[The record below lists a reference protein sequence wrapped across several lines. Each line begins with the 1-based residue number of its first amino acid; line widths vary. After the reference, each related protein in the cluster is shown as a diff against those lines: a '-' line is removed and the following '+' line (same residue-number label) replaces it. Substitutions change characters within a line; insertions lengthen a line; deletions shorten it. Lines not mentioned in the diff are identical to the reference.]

1 MHWKKKMID
10 EKKSKDKIVIRQSI
24 QQSLRHTLA
33 NSIDKLQVKNIS
45 KENKVNDAAN
55 FTVNFTAKQNAIKSI
70 VSKTTK
76 NFNVNY
82 RNAKERRRTDDMQF
96 RLDRIL
102 RKIRPNYSEQN
113 YMQLLRNL
121 QEASFYEKYDF
132 IIEMEKTLAQHNSI
146 T

>member
-1 MHWKKKMID
+1 MID
-10 EKKSKDKIVIRQSI
+10 NKIEKNKIVSRQSI

-33 NSIDKLQVKNIS
+33 NSIDKLLVNNLS
-45 KENKVNDAAN
+45 KENKVKSTVNFTAN
-55 FTVNFTAKQNAIKSI
+55 FTVDHEAKQNAIKSI

>member
-1 MHWKKKMID
+1 MID
-10 EKKSKDKIVIRQSI
+10 NKIEKNKIVSRQSI

-33 NSIDKLQVKNIS
+33 KSIDKLLVKNIS
-45 KENKVNDAAN
+45 KENKVKS
-55 FTVNFTAKQNAIKSI
+55 TVNFTANFTVDHEARQNAVQNI

-102 RKIRPNYSEQN
+102 RKIRPRYSEQN

>member
-1 MHWKKKMID
+1 MID
-10 EKKSKDKIVIRQSI
+10 NKIEKNKIVSRQSI

-33 NSIDKLQVKNIS
+33 KSIDKLLVKNIS
-45 KENKVNDAAN
+45 KENKVKS
-55 FTVNFTAKQNAIKSI
+55 TVNFTANFTVDHEARQNAVKSI

-102 RKIRPNYSEQN
+102 RKLRPNYSEQN
-113 YMQLLRNL
+113 YIQLLRNL

-132 IIEMEKTLAQHNSI
+132 IIEMEKTLAKHNSI

>member
-1 MHWKKKMID
+1 MID
-10 EKKSKDKIVIRQSI
+10 EKNSKDKIVSRQSI

>member
-1 MHWKKKMID
+1 MID
-10 EKKSKDKIVIRQSI
+10 EKNSKDKIVSRQSI

-33 NSIDKLQVKNIS
+33 KSIDKLLVNNLS
-45 KENKVNDAAN
+45 KENKVKS
-55 FTVNFTAKQNAIKSI
+55 TVNFTANFTVDHEARQNAVKSI

-102 RKIRPNYSEQN
+102 RKIRPRYSEQN

-132 IIEMEKTLAQHNSI
+132 IIEMEKTLAKHNSI
-146 T
+146 A

>member
-1 MHWKKKMID
+1 MID
-10 EKKSKDKIVIRQSI
+10 NKIEKNKIVSRRSI

-33 NSIDKLQVKNIS
+33 KSIDKLQVKNIS
-45 KENKVNDAAN
+45 KENKVNNAAN
-55 FTVNFTAKQNAIKSI
+55 FTVNSTVRQNAVQNI

-113 YMQLLRNL
+113 YIDLLRNL
-121 QEASFYEKYDF
+121 RKHRFMKNM
-132 IIEMEKTLAQHNSI
+132 IL
-146 T
+146 

>member
-1 MHWKKKMID
+1 MID

-55 FTVNFTAKQNAIKSI
+55 FTVNSTAKQNAIKSI

>member
-1 MHWKKKMID
+1 MID
-10 EKKSKDKIVIRQSI
+10 EKNSKDKIVSRQSI

-33 NSIDKLQVKNIS
+33 KSIDKLLVNNLS
-45 KENKVNDAAN
+45 KENKVKS
-55 FTVNFTAKQNAIKSI
+55 TVNFTANFTVDHEARQNAVKSI

-76 NFNVNY
+76 NFNINY

>member
-1 MHWKKKMID
+1 MID
-10 EKKSKDKIVIRQSI
+10 EKNSKDKIVSRQSI

-33 NSIDKLQVKNIS
+33 KSIDKLIVNNLS
-45 KENKVNDAAN
+45 KENKVKS
-55 FTVNFTAKQNAIKSI
+55 TVNFTANFTVDHEARQNAVKSI

-76 NFNVNY
+76 NFNINY

-102 RKIRPNYSEQN
+102 RKIRPRYSEQN

-132 IIEMEKTLAQHNSI
+132 IIEMEKTLAKHNSI

>member
-1 MHWKKKMID
+1 MID
-10 EKKSKDKIVIRQSI
+10 EKKSKDKIVSRQSI

-45 KENKVNDAAN
+45 KENKVKSTVN
-55 FTVNFTAKQNAIKSI
+55 FTANFTAKQNAIKSI

>member
-1 MHWKKKMID
+1 MID
-10 EKKSKDKIVIRQSI
+10 EKKSKDKIASRQSI

-55 FTVNFTAKQNAIKSI
+55 FTVNSTAKQNAIKSI

>member
-1 MHWKKKMID
+1 MID

>member
-1 MHWKKKMID
+1 MID
-10 EKKSKDKIVIRQSI
+10 EKKSKDKIVSRQSI

-55 FTVNFTAKQNAIKSI
+55 FTVNSTAKQNAIKSI

>member
-1 MHWKKKMID
+1 MID
-10 EKKSKDKIVIRQSI
+10 NKIEKNKIVSRRSI

-33 NSIDKLQVKNIS
+33 KSIDKLQVKNIS
-45 KENKVNDAAN
+45 KENKVNNAAN
-55 FTVNFTAKQNAIKSI
+55 FTVNFTARQNAVQNI

-76 NFNVNY
+76 NFNINY

-113 YMQLLRNL
+113 YLQLLRNL
-121 QEASFYEKYDF
+121 P
-132 IIEMEKTLAQHNSI
+132 I
-146 T
+146 

>member
-1 MHWKKKMID
+1 MID
-10 EKKSKDKIVIRQSI
+10 EKNSKDKIVSRQSI

-33 NSIDKLQVKNIS
+33 KSIDKLQVKNIS
-45 KENKVNDAAN
+45 KENKVKS
-55 FTVNFTAKQNAIKSI
+55 TVNFTANFTVDHEARQNAVKSI

-102 RKIRPNYSEQN
+102 RKIKHQYSEQN

>member
-1 MHWKKKMID
+1 MID
-10 EKKSKDKIVIRQSI
+10 EKNSKDKIASRQSI

-33 NSIDKLQVKNIS
+33 NSIDKLLTNNIS
-45 KENKVNDAAN
+45 KENKVNSTAKFTAN
-55 FTVNFTAKQNAIKSI
+55 FTVDQDARSNAVKNI

-102 RKIRPNYSEQN
+102 RKIRPKYSEQN
-113 YMQLLRNL
+113 YMDLLRGL
-121 QEASFYEKYDF
+121 QEVSFYQKYEF
-132 IIEMEKTLAQHNSI
+132 IIEMEKTLAKDND
-146 T
+146 TP

>member
-1 MHWKKKMID
+1 MID
-10 EKKSKDKIVIRQSI
+10 NKIEKNKIVSRQSI
-24 QQSLRHTLA
+24 QQSLRHTIAKSL
-33 NSIDKLQVKNIS
+33 DKLQVNNLS
-45 KENKVNDAAN
+45 KENKVNSTANFTAN
-55 FTVNFTAKQNAIKSI
+55 FTVRQNAVQNI
-70 VSKTTK
+70 VSKTTI

-132 IIEMEKTLAQHNSI
+132 IIEMEKTLAQHNRI

>member
-1 MHWKKKMID
+1 MID
-10 EKKSKDKIVIRQSI
+10 EKNSKDKIVSRQSI

-33 NSIDKLQVKNIS
+33 KSIDKLLVNNLS
-45 KENKVNDAAN
+45 KENKVKS
-55 FTVNFTAKQNAIKSI
+55 TVNFTANFTVDHEARQNAVKSI

-76 NFNVNY
+76 NFNINY

-102 RKIRPNYSEQN
+102 RKIRPRYSEQN

>member
-1 MHWKKKMID
+1 MID
-10 EKKSKDKIVIRQSI
+10 NKIEKNKIVSRQSI

-33 NSIDKLQVKNIS
+33 KSIDKLQVKNIS

-55 FTVNFTAKQNAIKSI
+55 FTVNSTVRQNAVQNI

-113 YMQLLRNL
+113 YIQLLRNL

-132 IIEMEKTLAQHNSI
+132 IIEMEKTLAKHNRI

>member
-1 MHWKKKMID
+1 MID
-10 EKKSKDKIVIRQSI
+10 EKKSKDKIVSRRSI

-33 NSIDKLQVKNIS
+33 KSLDKLQVNNLS
-45 KENKVNDAAN
+45 KENKVKS
-55 FTVNFTAKQNAIKSI
+55 TVNFTANFTVDHEAKQNAVKSI

>member
-1 MHWKKKMID
+1 MID
-10 EKKSKDKIVIRQSI
+10 NKIEKNKIVSRQSI

-33 NSIDKLQVKNIS
+33 NSIDKLLVNNLS
-45 KENKVNDAAN
+45 KENKVKS
-55 FTVNFTAKQNAIKSI
+55 TVNFTANFTVDHEAMQNAIKYI

>member
-10 EKKSKDKIVIRQSI
+10 EKNSKDKIVSRQSI

-55 FTVNFTAKQNAIKSI
+55 FTVNSTAKQNAIKSI

>member
-1 MHWKKKMID
+1 MID
-10 EKKSKDKIVIRQSI
+10 EKNSKDKIVSRQSI

-45 KENKVNDAAN
+45 KENKVKSTVN
-55 FTVNFTAKQNAIKSI
+55 FTANFTAKQNAIKSI

>member
-1 MHWKKKMID
+1 MID
-10 EKKSKDKIVIRQSI
+10 EKNSKDKIVNRQSI

-55 FTVNFTAKQNAIKSI
+55 FTVNSTAKQNAIKSI

-132 IIEMEKTLAQHNSI
+132 IIEMEKTLAKHNSI

>member
-1 MHWKKKMID
+1 MID
-10 EKKSKDKIVIRQSI
+10 EKNSKDKIVSRQSI

-33 NSIDKLQVKNIS
+33 KSIDKLQVKNIR
-45 KENKVNDAAN
+45 KEKKVNDAAN
-55 FTVNFTAKQNAIKSI
+55 FTVNSTAKQNAIKSI

>member
-1 MHWKKKMID
+1 MID
-10 EKKSKDKIVIRQSI
+10 EKNSKDKIVNRQSI

-55 FTVNFTAKQNAIKSI
+55 FTVNSTAKQNAIKSI

-132 IIEMEKTLAQHNSI
+132 IIEMEKTLAKHNRI

>member
-1 MHWKKKMID
+1 MID
-10 EKKSKDKIVIRQSI
+10 NKIQKNKIVSRQSI
-24 QQSLRHTLA
+24 QQSLRQTLA
-33 NSIDKLQVKNIS
+33 ESIDKLLVNNLS
-45 KENKVNDAAN
+45 KENKVNSTAKFTAN
-55 FTVNFTAKQNAIKSI
+55 FTVRQNAVQNI
-70 VSKTTK
+70 VSKTSK

-132 IIEMEKTLAQHNSI
+132 IIEMEKTLAQHN
-146 T
+146 

>member
-1 MHWKKKMID
+1 MID
-10 EKKSKDKIVIRQSI
+10 EKNSKDKIVSRQSI

-33 NSIDKLQVKNIS
+33 NSIDNLQVKNIS
-45 KENKVNDAAN
+45 KENKVNDVAN
-55 FTVNFTAKQNAIKSI
+55 FTVNSTAKQNAIKSI

-113 YMQLLRNL
+113 YMQLLKNL

>member
-55 FTVNFTAKQNAIKSI
+55 FTVNSTAKQNAIKSI

>member
-1 MHWKKKMID
+1 MID
-10 EKKSKDKIVIRQSI
+10 EKNSKDKIVSRQSI

-55 FTVNFTAKQNAIKSI
+55 FTVNSTAKQNAIKSI